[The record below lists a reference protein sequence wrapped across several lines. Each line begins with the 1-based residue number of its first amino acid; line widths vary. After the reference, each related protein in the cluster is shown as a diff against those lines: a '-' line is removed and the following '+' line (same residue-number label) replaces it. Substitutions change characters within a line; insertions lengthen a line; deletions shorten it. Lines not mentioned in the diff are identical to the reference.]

1 MSVLL
6 VDTGV
11 WIDHLRRGDA
21 TLGHLLMQGRVLG
34 HAMVTGE
41 IAMGSLANRPT
52 VLGALQQLPQAVRAR
67 DEEVI
72 DLIER
77 QALFSLGLGFID
89 AHLLAAT
96 LLTPGALLWTRDK
109 RLADAAASMAIAALH
124 A

>member
-21 TLGHLLMQGRVLG
+21 TLGRLLMQGRVLG

-41 IAMGSLANRPT
+41 IAMGSLANRPA